1 MELMVRFSMPVSEQ
15 AVSYRDLDIPLTGL
29 LCWRPEL
36 SGRRPGILLIHG
48 GAGLD
53 DHARDQARRYASLG
67 YVVLACDMLGD
78 GVAGQRERVI
88 ACLTSLRDDRDA
100 LVRRAMAGLAVLAD
114 DPHADGR
121 FAAAGFC
128 FGGLAALALAR
139 SGQQLAGVISI
150 HGSLATSAPA
160 RPGAVAA
167 RVLVCHGSADP
178 HVPLADVTAFAQEMD
193 EAGARWQLIMYGGAQ
208 HGFTHAQAV
217 PGAVPGVAYDVDAD
231 KRSLSAAKMFL
242 AEIFQD

>member
-1 MELMVRFSMPVSEQ
+1 MPISEQ
-15 AVSYRDLDIPLTGL
+15 TVSYRDRDIPLTGL
-29 LCWRPEL
+29 LYWNPAL
-36 SGRRPGILLIHG
+36 SGRRPGVLLVHG

-67 YVVLACDMLGD
+67 YAVLACDMLGD

-88 ACLTSLRDDRDA
+88 ACLTSLRDDPDA

-114 DPHADGR
+114 CPHADGR

-128 FGGLAALALAR
+128 FGGMTALALAR

-193 EAGARWQLIMYGGAQ
+193 EAGASWQLIMYGGAQ
-208 HGFTHAQAV
+208 HGFTHSRAV
-217 PGAVPGVAYDVDAD
+217 PGAVAGVAYDVDAD
-231 KRSLSAAKMFL
+231 KRSLSAAKAFL
-242 AEIFQD
+242 AEIFGA